1 MLSKPKIFL
10 CLFALLFFL
19 GLTSVVYAN
28 DEDVVNLPDFPQ
40 KLADALG
47 MPDNLF
53 AGELLACSIV
63 LALFLLPTVFACSK
77 FEKDVMIPSVFMGI
91 MSLSFCVAMGWLP
104 VWLFVLICL
113 VVALVF
119 QDKITGALGGSK

>member
-1 MLSKPKIFL
+1 MNKQLKLLLI
-10 CLFALLFFL
+10 LFFF
-19 GLTSVVYAN
+19 TAITPIVYAN

-53 AGELLACSIV
+53 AGKLLASSIV

-77 FEKDVMIPSVFMGI
+77 FRKDVNLPSLFMGLT
-91 MSLSFCVAMGWLP
+91 SLSFCVALTWLP
-104 VWLFVLICL
+104 VWIFVLLCFLIA
-113 VVALVF
+113 VMF
-119 QDKITGALGGSK
+119 GDKITKVMG